1 MNAPLWFSNLLFW
14 SAQIA
19 VLVLAAG
26 LLVRLFRISEPRVLL
41 VIWRVMLLAGLL
53 LPWVQPWHRQP
64 DLRAASTFLD
74 IPVQRSLP
82 GPHPVSH
89 WYLPSLLIVAQILGA
104 VILLGIAFR
113 FVILVLGLLKLRRLR
128 QRSLPI
134 PADSKA
140 VAILEQ
146 ARASLGARAEFRLS
160 TETESPVMFG
170 FASPVIFLPEKFL
183 YLDEGFQSAIACHEL
198 LHTLRHDWIHHLI
211 EETLRSALWF
221 HPAMLWLIA
230 RLRLAREQVVDLE
243 VIRLTQARKTYLKAL
258 LEFTGVRAA
267 AIPAPPFLIERQFA
281 ERVALMLK
289 EIRMSDTRLI
299 ASLAAMTCT
308 FAFAVVGTVSVFP
321 LKAAPLPSARN
332 ETTQDAQPGASN
344 AIVDASTIWTDK
356 VKEGSM
362 PLQVRGKG
370 TLIRNSGSANMV
382 ARISIP
388 EALASGVQPGQGAY
402 FTSRGPAIKG
412 HVSRIES
419 SASDGT
425 RSVEITPDSALPEG
439 LTPDSAIDGTINV
452 GELNHVLYVGRPAN
466 ASANSQ
472 GPLLKIINNG
482 TEAVRVNVK
491 FGRASVSYI
500 QVLEGLQPADTVIL
514 SDMSA
519 WDRFDL
525 VQIKH

>member
-14 SAQIA
+14 SVQIA

-26 LLVRLFRISEPRVLL
+26 LLVRLFRIREPRVLL
-41 VIWRVMLLAGLL
+41 AIWRVMLVAGLL

-64 DLRAASTFLD
+64 DLRASSTYFD
-74 IPVQRSLP
+74 ISVQRSLP
-82 GPHPVSH
+82 PSHPASH
-89 WYLPSLLIVAQILGA
+89 WHLPSLLVVAQILGA

-113 FVILVLGLLKLRRLR
+113 FVVLVLGLLKLRRLR
-128 QRSLPI
+128 ERSSPI

-140 VAILEQ
+140 IAILEQ
-146 ARASLGARAEFRLS
+146 ARASLDARAEFRLS

-170 FASPVIFLPEKFL
+170 FASPVILLPEKFL
-183 YLDEGFQSAIACHEL
+183 HLDKGFQSAIACHEL
-198 LHTLRHDWIHHLI
+198 LHTLRHDWNHHLI

-258 LEFTGVRAA
+258 LEFTAIRAP
-267 AIPAPPFLIERQFA
+267 AIPAPPFLIERQLA

-289 EIRMSDTRLI
+289 EIRMSRTRLI
-299 ASLAAMTCT
+299 ASLVAITCM
-308 FAFAVVGTVSVFP
+308 FAFAAVGTVFVFP

-332 ETTQDAQPGASN
+332 ETTQNAQPPPGN
-344 AIVDASTIWTDK
+344 GIVDASTIWTDK
-356 VKEGSM
+356 VKQGSM
-362 PLQVRGKG
+362 SLQVRGKG
-370 TLIRNSGSANMV
+370 TLIRAGGSGNMV

-388 EALASGVQPGQGAY
+388 EPVAREVQPGQGAY
-402 FTSRGPAIKG
+402 FASRGSVIKG
-412 HVSRIES
+412 HVSQVGS
-419 SASDGT
+419 TVSDGMV
-425 RSVEITPDSALPEG
+425 SMEITPDSALPEG
-439 LTPDSAIDGTINV
+439 LSPDAEIDGTINV
-452 GELNHVLYVGRPAN
+452 GELNHVLYIGRPVS

-472 GPLLKIINNG
+472 GSLLKIINNG

-491 FGRASVSYI
+491 FGRASVNNI
-500 QVLEGLQPADTVIL
+500 QVIEGLQPADTVIL
-514 SDMSA
+514 SDMSP
-519 WDRFDL
+519 WDRFDR